1 MDTHSVETEPPPE
14 QEAPEVI
21 GSWRVW
27 MGVITL
33 EPVGDTGEL
42 WFNSDA
48 GAREPFGSVAFDAD
62 RDRYV
67 VAWNRWANMTL
78 GRYQIDVIDP
88 QIHYAMRNRR

>member
-14 QEAPEVI
+14 QVAI
-21 GSWRVW
+21 AKWRVW

-33 EPVGDTGEL
+33 EPVGDTGKL

-48 GAREPFGSVAFDAD
+48 GARKPFGDVQFDAD

>member
-1 MDTHSVETEPPPE
+1 MHSVETEPPPE
-14 QEAPEVI
+14 QATI

-33 EPVGDTGEL
+33 EPVGDTAEL
-42 WFNSDA
+42 WFNSDTGRRESFGDVKFDTARDQYAVDWNGA
-48 GAREPFGSVAFDAD
+48 GRA
-62 RDRYV
+62 
-67 VAWNRWANMTL
+67 TL